1 MANENF
7 KERVDLVQTL
17 NILEQEYGDTAERG
31 NTTIKDRVG
40 LMQRAVAFEKD
51 NNELTKIN
59 KDLQSKANE
68 FKKKGN
74 TQLAKQYRNLSL
86 NVTKQIT
93 NNKLNE
99 AAAKLEKEKSEKA
112 KKFADVVNNG
122 AKSLAGIV
130 GLGGGIVAL
139 FTKFNGLTR
148 VIGQEFGAL
157 GMQNQQFKNDV
168 LDASVNATKLGKSIE
183 DVTKVTKSLTTQFG
197 FSRDE
202 ALGLSNDII
211 DTSLALGVTTEEGTK
226 LIGTLMQISG
236 LSSETAQNFAK
247 QTQLLAETA
256 GAAPNAVLKDLAESS
271 ETIAKFTGITP
282 DNLAKAAIQA
292 NKLGLSLKDIG
303 GVAEGL
309 LNFQDSLN
317 KEIEAS
323 ILLGRDLNL
332 TKAREL
338 ALNNDLEGVAVEIT
352 KQVGDEAEFN
362 KLNLIQRRALAESIG
377 ISVEQLAKVVTNQ
390 SKVKTLGDAISEQPG
405 LEGII
410 GQNAIDNI
418 AKIVNNLQVVGAQLA
433 TSIGPTVATIAGGF
447 ASVLGALQ
455 ETGALLPVI
464 TTLMGLMA
472 GKSALNFAF
481 SIATALGKQ
490 AKFMGPLGIGLILGI
505 PALVGTL
512 VGSVA
517 SVPRFQNLD
526 EGTMA
531 SIEGGPGIFDSGET
545 VVRTTSLE
553 NMMKP
558 VVEALD
564 RLIVRQEDTTSAI
577 RRIGGDTAS
586 ALGDM

>member
-1 MANENF
+1 VANENF

-68 FKKKGN
+68 FKAKGN

-309 LNFQDSLN
+309 LRFQDSLN

-481 SIATALGKQ
+481 SVAAALGKQ
-490 AKFMGPLGIGLILGI
+490 AAFNPLGIGLILGI
-505 PALVGTL
+505 PAIVGGLVGAI
-512 VGSVA
+512 A
-517 SVPRFQNLD
+517 SIPRFQDLD

-564 RLIVRQEDTTSAI
+564 RLIVRQEDTTAAI